1 MVDKYQYQTIKYH
14 VLFISSSP
22 YLEEIFKDT
31 FEKVGY
37 IFHFTIDSLDAW
49 EKLQNGFECDVIWCC
64 TELPKMDII
73 ELFNLLKKDDRF
85 KDIPFF
91 ALANRSHF
99 ANIIN
104 YNLLVRKMVGIEYFF
119 TKPPLEDS
127 VIEATGEAILGFR

>member
-1 MVDKYQYQTIKYH
+1 MDQSQNQKIKYH
-14 VLFISSSP
+14 VLFISGSVCWQGI
-22 YLEEIFKDT
+22 LKDT
-31 FEKVGY
+31 FEKAGY
-37 IFHFTIDSLDAW
+37 IFHSTIYALDAW
-49 EKLQNGFECDVIWCC
+49 ENLQNGFECDVIWCC

-73 ELFNLLKKDDRF
+73 ELFNLVKNDDRF